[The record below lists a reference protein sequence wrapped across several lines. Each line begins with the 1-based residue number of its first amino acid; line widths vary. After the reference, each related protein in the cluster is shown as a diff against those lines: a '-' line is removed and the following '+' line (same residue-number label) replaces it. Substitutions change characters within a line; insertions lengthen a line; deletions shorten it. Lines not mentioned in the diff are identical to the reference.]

1 MQYRI
6 TIVIEAHNPTHGYE
20 TVFDSADKVLSHEE
34 VCRVLRG
41 TADSIEAGNITMAEA
56 RGFTQGLV
64 NFQGRENRTHGSAK
78 PCVPKHQDGIL
89 YPARQQNYADTR

>member
-64 NFQGRENRTHGSAK
+64 T
-78 PCVPKHQDGIL
+78 DGL
-89 YPARQQNYADTR
+89 AHVRAMRPRPRLCMGGLVGAR